1 MEDTNQNVAEATRTA
16 EEVKAEINS
25 LQLEAE
31 QLAIQVQKNEYT
43 INVQD
48 EKNLKGLTIHLEQN
62 VPWTHQDAATLIAL
76 SANLRDQAGKV
87 DEDGN
92 IKLRSVNLNSLYN
105 SFLKVQGK
113 GLKAAKEHVTFL
125 AISGQSISESMQMMA
140 DDNEELRNMH
150 TKLSELDNELQE
162 LLAAEA

>member
-1 MEDTNQNVAEATRTA
+1 MATA
-16 EEVKAEINS
+16 ESVKQEIND

-31 QLAIQVQKNEYT
+31 QLAIAVQKNEYPVH
-43 INVQD
+43 IQD
-48 EKNLKGLTIHLEQN
+48 EKNLKALTIHLEQN

-76 SANLRDQAGKV
+76 SSNLRDQYGKV

-113 GLKAAKEHVTFL
+113 GIKSAKEHITFL
-125 AISGQSISESMQMMA
+125 AISGQSISESMQVMA
-140 DDNEELRNMH
+140 DDNEELRQMH
-150 TKLSELDNELQE
+150 SKLSELDNQLQE
-162 LLAAEA
+162 LQAAELEAAESN

>member
-1 MEDTNQNVAEATRTA
+1 MEDVQPIARTA
-16 EEVKAEINS
+16 EEIKVEINN

-31 QLAIQVQKNEYT
+31 QVAIKVQQNEY
-43 INVQD
+43 NVHVQD
-48 EKNLKGLTIHLEQN
+48 DKNLKALTIHLEQN

-113 GLKAAKEHVTFL
+113 GLKGAKEHVTFL
-125 AISGQSISESMQMMA
+125 AISGQSISESMQKMA
-140 DDNEELRNMH
+140 DDNEELRQMH
-150 TKLSELDNELQE
+150 TKLSDLDNELQE
-162 LLAAEA
+162 LEAAASTEK